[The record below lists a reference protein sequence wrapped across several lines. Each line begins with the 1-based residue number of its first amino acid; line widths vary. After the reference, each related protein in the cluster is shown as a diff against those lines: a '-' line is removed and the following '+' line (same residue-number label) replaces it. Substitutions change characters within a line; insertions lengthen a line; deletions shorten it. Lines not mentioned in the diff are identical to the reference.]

1 MHGES
6 KSTWSDAVGRYI
18 NRFLAVAALTM
29 VLGLGAVTDGQ
40 VQAQDQ
46 DATIENLLEQLD
58 QLQIEG
64 PLGMGLSERGS
75 PLDQA
80 RDRGEGTTLDFNQ
93 RRRFIE
99 RQQALGGFSIG
110 QQLLIQAH
118 CEGTDLDQD
127 VQALKLVPRFSRLE
141 RDYCRRAGEALL
153 QFGYDLFLLGLAGP
167 KTLMTGAVLDDYIL
181 GIGDEFVVTFHGQH
195 SATVTTR
202 VDREGRLLLPDLG
215 AFPVLGRSFGTV
227 RAEIE
232 ARTASAL
239 LGTSVFVSLGSVRQL
254 SVVVAGEVVVPGAY
268 QLTSLSTV
276 LDALGGAGGIRKTG
290 SLRRIQV
297 RRGDR
302 IFWIDAYDLLYGA
315 GVAADLALFDGD
327 YIVVPPIGLTVAIA
341 GQVKRPGIYEVAE
354 GASSMPLHKLLDLAG
369 GTLRPRGNR
378 FTHITFDDL
387 GREQVSEQ
395 RDTAIGM
402 RDGDM
407 VIVHRVQDV
416 QINTVDL
423 VGHVR
428 VVGSRPLLSAA
439 TARALIGDTTSL
451 GDNPYLLF
459 AAIETTDPVTRS
471 RRLFPINLL
480 AILAAQRDF
489 KLRDGDKLIV
499 LGNEDARFL
508 VSRDV
513 QNTLLKPD
521 ADNGRERKE
530 DDSNGVS
537 ALAELESGPSSV
549 NDLIASVSSGGDATI
564 VSTSTSAD
572 QARGAF
578 AVCAG
583 LKRLAA
589 LVAGSR
595 PGRFSVAV
603 RTFGPEPDEAD
614 FVDEPCP
621 KIYEQYPDLLALALE
636 HVTAINGEV
645 RIPGIYPIL
654 PETPLSHLLAV
665 VGGTTREADLSR
677 VEILRGSGNGAIA
690 HNLIDLTSVD
700 VRDITLSPGDLI
712 RFSQVFND
720 RDAGP
725 VEMAGEV
732 VRPGFYQIRRGERLS
747 EVVERAGGLTPQA
760 YPFGAIFTRD
770 RVRRA
775 QQIGFERAARE
786 LNASLAVAAAQGD
799 VNASSLVAL
808 FELTQ
813 GLSTTEALGRVVI
826 EADPTVLQ
834 VRPELDSVLE
844 PGDRLFVPKRP
855 NSVLVIGDV
864 LSPGALQF
872 ISGSKVDQYIRQA
885 GGFQRSADEDRVFVV
900 YPNGEAQPVSVS
912 VWNYTPVQVPPGST
926 IVIPKDPAPLN
937 VFQMTREVAAVI
949 SQLAITAASL
959 AVIGSN

>member
-1 MHGES
+1 M
-6 KSTWSDAVGRYI
+6 
-18 NRFLAVAALTM
+18 
-29 VLGLGAVTDGQ
+29 TDGQ
-40 VQAQDQ
+40 AQSQSGTVED
-46 DATIENLLEQLD
+46 LLKEFGE
-58 QLQIEG
+58 LQREG
-64 PLGMGLSERGS
+64 PLSAALGQQGS
-75 PLDQA
+75 ALDQA
-80 RDRGEGTTLDFNQ
+80 REKAQSGSVDFRQ
-93 RRRFIE
+93 RQSFIHQQQE
-99 RQQALGGFSIG
+99 RGGFSLAEN
-110 QQLLIQAH
+110 LLIQGY
-118 CEGTDLDQD
+118 CEDTIAKQDLHL
-127 VQALKLVPRFSRLE
+127 LKLIPHFSRLE
-141 RDYCRRAGEALL
+141 RDYCRRAGEAVL
-153 QFGYDLFLLGLAGP
+153 QFGYDLFLLGFAGP
-167 KTLMTGAVLDDYIL
+167 KTLMTGAILDDYIL
-181 GIGDEFVVTFHGQH
+181 GIGDEFVITFHGRH
-195 SATVTTR
+195 STTVTTR
-202 VDREGRLLLPDLG
+202 VDREGRLLLTDLG

-239 LGTSVFVSLGSVRQL
+239 LGTSVFVSLGSVREL

-276 LDALGGAGGIRKTG
+276 LDALGGAGGVRKTG

-302 IFWIDAYDLLYGA
+302 IFWIDAYDLLYGGGA
-315 GVAADLALFDGD
+315 TTDLALFDGD
-327 YIVVPPIGLTVAIA
+327 YIVVPSVGPTVAVA
-341 GQVKRPGIYEVAE
+341 GQVKRPGIYEVPE
-354 GASSMPLHKLLDLAG
+354 GASSMPLRELLDLAG

-378 FTHITFDDL
+378 FAHITFDDL
-387 GREQVSEQ
+387 GREQVREQ
-395 RDTAIGM
+395 RDTAIGL
-402 RDGDM
+402 RDGDLVM
-407 VIVHRVQDV
+407 VNRVQNV
-416 QINTVDL
+416 QIGTVDL

-428 VVGSRPLLSAA
+428 VAGSRPLLSAA

-459 AAIETTDPVTRS
+459 AAIETADPVTRS

-480 AILAAQRDF
+480 AVLAAQRDF

-508 VSRDV
+508 ASQDV
-513 QNTLLKPD
+513 QNTLLKARVDGRRDRKD
-521 ADNGRERKE
+521 ADVGASDADK
-530 DDSNGVS
+530 VLPQ
-537 ALAELESGPSSV
+537 LAGPSSV
-549 NDLIASVSSGGDATI
+549 NDLIASVTPSGDAALRELSVT
-564 VSTSTSAD
+564 VANEAPGSVV
-572 QARGAF
+572 
-578 AVCAG
+578 VCAG
-583 LKRLAA
+583 LQRLAA

-595 PGRFSVAV
+595 PGRFSTAV
-603 RTFGPEPDEAD
+603 RAVGSDPGEAD
-614 FVDEPCP
+614 FVDAPCP
-621 KIYEQYPDLLALALE
+621 KIYEEYPDLLALALE
-636 HVTAINGEV
+636 HVAAINGEV
-645 RIPGIYPIL
+645 RIPGTYPIL

-677 VEILRGSGNGAIA
+677 VEILRGSGNAA
-690 HNLIDLTSVD
+690 TARDLIDLGRVD
-700 VRDITLSPGDLI
+700 ARAIPLGPGDLI
-712 RFSQVFND
+712 RFSQVFTD
-720 RDAGP
+720 RDTGP

-747 EVVERAGGLTPQA
+747 EVVARAGGLTPQA

-775 QQIGFERAARE
+775 QQIGFERAARD

-799 VNASSLVAL
+799 VNAGSLVAL
-808 FELTQ
+808 FELTHD
-813 GLSTTEALGRVVI
+813 LSTTEALGRVVI

-844 PGDRLFVPKRP
+844 PGDKLFVPKRP

-937 VFQMTREVAAVI
+937 LFQITREFAAVV